1 MITELK
7 LENWKSYEKS
17 SLHIDPLSVLV
28 GANASGKSNALDA
41 LFLLNRV
48 ASGAMLT
55 SALKGEGAQAPVRGG
70 VEWAARKP
78 GYVFSLSV
86 VCRADELT
94 DYEYRLEG
102 RISESRCDLNS
113 EQLTRVKYRP
123 GKDGKRTSSVGLG
136 IKLLRT
142 DVCFENSPT
151 ITARLY
157 NERKGTPRQMSRANT
172 VLFQLVGQKLRQEI
186 QDGVAEVVSALR
198 EIFILDPIPS
208 HMRKFSPLSDKLESD
223 AWNIAGVLAAL
234 PKEKQQE
241 IEAVL
246 TKYASQLPERDIRR
260 VYAETVGK
268 FNSDAMLYCEE
279 HWLDQSPTHTVD
291 ARGMSD
297 GTLRFLAILTALLT
311 RPQGS
316 LLVIEEVDNGLHPS
330 RARLLLDM
338 LKAVG
343 TQRGVDVLVTTHNPA
358 LLDAMGTEMVP
369 FITVVNRDPSTG
381 YSVLT
386 LLEDIAQ
393 LPKLLAQG
401 PIGRLSS
408 QGLIEKSISTAQIA
422 CAQEELSCE

>member
-1 MITELK
+1 MISELR

-17 SLHIDPLSVLV
+17 TLHIDVLSVLV
-28 GANASGKSNALDA
+28 GTNASGKSNALDA
-41 LFLLNRV
+41 LLLLNRL
-48 ASGAMLT
+48 ASGTMLT
-55 SALKGEGAQAPVRGG
+55 SALKGDGTQAPVRGG
-70 VEWAARKP
+70 VEWAARQP
-78 GYVFSLSV
+78 GSIFAVGV
-86 VCRADELT
+86 VCRADDLT

-102 RISESRCDLNS
+102 QITESRCDLYS
-113 EQLTRVKYRP
+113 EQLTRIRYRLA
-123 GKDGKRTSSVGLG
+123 KDGQRKTVAGN

-142 DVCFENSPT
+142 EACPENAPT
-151 ITARLY
+151 IIARLY
-157 NERKGTPRQMSRANT
+157 NEKQGTPRQLSRAHA

-186 QDGVAEVVSALR
+186 QDGVTEVISSLR

-208 HMRKFSPLSDKLESD
+208 HMRKFSPLSDRLESD

-279 HWLDQSPTHTVD
+279 HWLDEGPPPTVD

-311 RPQGS
+311 RPKAS

-369 FITVVNRDPSTG
+369 FITVVNRDPTTG

-408 QGLIEKSISTAQIA
+408 QGLIEQSIAVAQSA
-422 CAQEELSCE
+422 SAHEERTGE

>member
-1 MITELK
+1 MITELR

-17 SLHIDPLSVLV
+17 SLHIDTLSVLV
-28 GANASGKSNALDA
+28 GTNASGKSNALDA
-41 LFLLNRV
+41 LLLLNRI
-48 ASGAMLT
+48 AFGAMLT
-55 SALKGEGAQAPVRGG
+55 SALKGDGTQAPMRGG
-70 VEWAARKP
+70 VEWAARQP
-78 GYVFSLSV
+78 GSVFALGV

-102 RISESRCDLNS
+102 EITENRCDLYS
-113 EQLTRVKYRP
+113 EQLTRIRYRP
-123 GKDGKRTSSVGLG
+123 GKDGSRKSPAGS

-142 DVCFENSPT
+142 DVCPENSPT
-151 ITARLY
+151 IVARLY
-157 NERKGTPRQMSRANT
+157 NEKQGTPRQLSRAHA

-186 QDGVAEVVSALR
+186 QDGVTEVISSLR
-198 EIFILDPIPS
+198 DIFILDPIPS
-208 HMRKFSPLSDKLESD
+208 HMRKFSPLSDRLESD
-223 AWNIAGVLAAL
+223 AWNVAGVLAAL

-260 VYAETVGK
+260 VYAEPVGK

-279 HWLDQSPTHTVD
+279 HWLDQGPPPTVD

-311 RPQGS
+311 RPRAS

-338 LKAVG
+338 LKEVG

-369 FITVVNRDPSTG
+369 FITVANRDPSTG

-408 QGLIEKSISTAQIA
+408 QGLIEKSISTAQSA
-422 CAQEELSCE
+422 SAQKELNFE